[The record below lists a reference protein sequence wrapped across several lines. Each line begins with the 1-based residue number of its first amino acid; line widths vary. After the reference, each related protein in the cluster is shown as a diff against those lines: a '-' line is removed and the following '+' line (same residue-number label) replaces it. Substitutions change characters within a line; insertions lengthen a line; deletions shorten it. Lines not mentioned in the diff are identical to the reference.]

1 MQTKEWTKRGRDA
14 ERIAEQAWHNL
25 VSSVESASDTTKDR
39 MGTAAHEARHR
50 TRAALDALAGRR
62 EPRPWGMI
70 VGLAAAAF
78 AIGWLTASAARRS
91 LLAIADERT

>member
-1 MQTKEWTKRGRDA
+1 MQTTQWTKRGRDA
-14 ERIAEQAWHNL
+14 ERVAEQAWHNL
-25 VSSVESASDTTKDR
+25 VSAVESASDNTKDR
-39 MGTAAHEARHR
+39 MGSAAHEARHR

-62 EPRPWGMI
+62 QSLPWGMI
-70 VGLAAAAF
+70 MGLTAAAF